1 MNIITIAY
9 ALTAPVEAVMFFM
22 MMDGFFERRK
32 RFSAWQYVIGIA
44 ILTMAIRMVNN
55 YLLFRVGNAFGMV
68 LVTVLTSLYFYQTS
82 WLKRI
87 FVIFFSWA
95 LLIGT
100 IETLTLN
107 VICLVFGIT
116 ANECLNTSAYV
127 VLGIIISKFWGLAV
141 GYALC
146 TKSKLKE
153 IELDK
158 GYWFLFILLLTSA
171 TITTF
176 LILGMLSELDDTD
189 YNIMVMISCIGLFGG
204 TFLALYLYARSQQQ
218 NQIIR
223 YQEQAEQQMRFQLQH
238 MDETILSQN
247 KLRALRHDMNSHLIA
262 LESYFDHDDITGG
275 KQYISTLVD
284 QFQQTT
290 PTINTGNNALD
301 AILSAKR
308 SLAESK
314 GIAFHTSITVQKDL
328 PIAPEDCSVIFGN
341 ALDNAIEACDRLPED
356 SEKLIE
362 IFLQQDAT
370 SINCKITNTAP
381 PNDEKNFATSKAD
394 KVNHGFG
401 MKNIKE
407 ALEKYPSLYNFKQQ
421 ENQFEFSFSVF
432 Y

>member
-9 ALTAPVEAVMFFM
+9 ALTASVEAVMFFM

-68 LVTVLTSLYFYQTS
+68 LATVLTSLYFYQTS

-394 KVNHGFG
+394 KANHGFG

>member
-1 MNIITIAY
+1 
-9 ALTAPVEAVMFFM
+9 
-22 MMDGFFERRK
+22 
-32 RFSAWQYVIGIA
+32 
-44 ILTMAIRMVNN
+44 
-55 YLLFRVGNAFGMV
+55 
-68 LVTVLTSLYFYQTS
+68 
-82 WLKRI
+82 
-87 FVIFFSWA
+87 
-95 LLIGT
+95 
-100 IETLTLN
+100 
-107 VICLVFGIT
+107 
-116 ANECLNTSAYV
+116 
-127 VLGIIISKFWGLAV
+127 
-141 GYALC
+141 
-146 TKSKLKE
+146 
-153 IELDK
+153 
-158 GYWFLFILLLTSA
+158 
-171 TITTF
+171 
-176 LILGMLSELDDTD
+176 
-189 YNIMVMISCIGLFGG
+189 
-204 TFLALYLYARSQQQ
+204 
-218 NQIIR
+218 
-223 YQEQAEQQMRFQLQH
+223 MRFQLQH

-394 KVNHGFG
+394 KANHGFG